1 VPTALTHPAVPLALG
16 LGLGRELV
24 PARLLAAGAVAS
36 VLPDL
41 DVVGL
46 RLGIPYAS
54 ELGHRGLSH
63 SLAFAVL
70 VALGAAALHRALRA
84 SAPATFAFVLVAAA
98 SHGVLDA
105 LTNGG
110 LGVALLWP
118 LSDERL
124 FAPIRPILVAPL
136 GARGLV
142 ARGAAVLASE
152 ARWVWLPGALLGLA
166 LVAGRHVARR
176 GGATARREA

>member
-24 PARLLAAGAVAS
+24 PTRLLAAGAVAS

-70 VALGAAALHRALRA
+70 VALGAAALHRALRTT
-84 SAPATFAFVLVAAA
+84 APAAFAFVLVSGA
-98 SHGVLDA
+98 SHGLLDA
-105 LTNGG
+105 LTSGG

-118 LSDERL
+118 LSPERF
-124 FAPIRPILVAPL
+124 FAPVRPILVAPL
-136 GARGLV
+136 GARGLAV
-142 ARGAAVLASE
+142 RGAAVLASE
-152 ARWVWLPGALLGLA
+152 VRWVWLPCALLALA
-166 LVAGRHVARR
+166 LLAGRLVAARR
-176 GGATARREA
+176 RAAAGTG